1 MHVKYVRTVQSTI
14 ILPDPAI
21 QTLHRGSMI
30 NKIRIIISSTYIT
43 FKEVLEREMMY

>member
-1 MHVKYVRTVQSTI
+1 
-14 ILPDPAI
+14 
-21 QTLHRGSMI
+21 MI